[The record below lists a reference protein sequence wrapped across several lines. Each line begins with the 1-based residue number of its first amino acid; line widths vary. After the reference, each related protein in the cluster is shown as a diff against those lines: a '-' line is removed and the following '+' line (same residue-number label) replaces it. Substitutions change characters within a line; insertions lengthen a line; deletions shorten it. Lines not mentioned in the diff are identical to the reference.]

1 MCEFGL
7 PWFKRQGGKMRL
19 ASLLVFALLSINC
32 HGEEYPYKGGMI
44 HYDHPQGLP
53 EAAPVCENIAEPE
66 EWEPVN
72 CVENSSGE
80 CCYWREQKFNS
91 AGTKLLDCR
100 HDWCY
105 NKYECKWHHVISRCE
120 GGQ

>member
-1 MCEFGL
+1 MIRSIGFMM
-7 PWFKRQGGKMRL
+7 F
-19 ASLLVFALLSINC
+19 VFAGCAAENPN
-32 HGEEYPYKGGMI
+32 YYNGGTI
-44 HYDHPQGLP
+44 WYSPDDELP
-53 EAAPVCENIAEPE
+53 EAPPVCMEQEDPV